1 MKVALV
7 VILCATFAFATP
19 RAKQIPVA
27 ASEPACGPEN
37 VKVELEMGSTD
48 PPHLESGKALVDV
61 IEDLGQCPNCAGG
74 STGRSPT

>member
-61 IEDLGQCPNCAGG
+61 KIWEFPNCAGG